1 MQGLVLNSI
10 DDGKSG
16 NILEDVIWSKL
27 GFGKINLATGK
38 RMIGGREGIRRLGN
52 CCCLSPGR

>member
-38 RMIGGREGIRRLGN
+38 RMIGGREGIREAG
-52 CCCLSPGR
+52 